1 MKQTIVN
8 WLMTHRTTIGYT
20 IGILNILSGLSNIT
34 LGNVVGGVFWI
45 AIGAVIILDVR
56 SYK

>member
-1 MKQTIVN
+1 MK
-8 WLMTHRTTIGYT
+8 HRTTIGYT

-34 LGNVVGGVFWI
+34 LDNVVGGIFWI
-45 AIGAVIILDVR
+45 AIGIVIILDVR